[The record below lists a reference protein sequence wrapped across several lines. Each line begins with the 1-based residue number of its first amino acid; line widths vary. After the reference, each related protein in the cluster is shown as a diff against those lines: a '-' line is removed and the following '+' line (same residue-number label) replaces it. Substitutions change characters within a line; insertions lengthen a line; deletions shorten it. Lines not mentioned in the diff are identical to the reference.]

1 MYGAISPNVGCY
13 FSLYGS
19 LEKWVIPGPEKKAYK
34 MNQEEK
40 WAYII
45 LVRQGGVIVPLH
57 PDSGMGKMLKVG
69 DIH

>member
-34 MNQEEK
+34 MNQEP
-40 WAYII
+40 AVI
-45 LVRQGGVIVPLH
+45 LVSIA
-57 PDSGMGKMLKVG
+57 
-69 DIH
+69 